1 MNENSFALLKN
12 PLPRNYILK
21 NPLKGSLVLYV
32 FFFGFTLIY
41 RPLGTHPG
49 RFSGYELTMAFYALF
64 AALSAFGM
72 LTLLNRSR
80 WFSGETSWNITKELA
95 SILCILLT
103 MGLAVYAAG
112 FLLEEPAGRLN
123 FSTLLNSVFNVALA
137 GFLPFL
143 FFILMNHRLW
153 LPESEVRIP
162 ESPEAP
168 RGPSKVNII
177 SQLKKEELSFY
188 PDELIYAE
196 SDGNYVHFYLLT
208 ENKVHKRTIRNSIN
222 QVEEQLAEYPRIFRT
237 HRAFLV
243 NLDKIRMRKGNS
255 LGYQLKLVG
264 IDEEIPV
271 SRNNT
276 RKFIQLLNS
285 HR

>member
-1 MNENSFALLKN
+1 MNESSFALLKN
-12 PLPRNYILK
+12 HLPRNFILK
-21 NPLKGSLVLYV
+21 NPLKGSLILYF

-49 RFSGYELTMAFYALF
+49 RFFGYELTMAFYSLF
-64 AALSAFGM
+64 AAMAAFGIM
-72 LTLLNRSR
+72 TLLNRSSR
-80 WFSGETSWNITKELA
+80 LSGETSWNILKELA
-95 SILCILLT
+95 AVLITLLT
-103 MGLAVYAAG
+103 MGLAVYSAG
-112 FLLEEPAGRLN
+112 FLMEEPGGRLN
-123 FSTLLNSVFNVALA
+123 FSTLLNSLLNVALA
-137 GFLPFL
+137 GFIPFL

-153 LPESEVRIP
+153 LPGNEVRIP
-162 ESPEAP
+162 EAP
-168 RGPSKVNII
+168 AATRGPSKINII

-208 ENKVHKRTIRNSIN
+208 ENKVQKKMIRNSIN
-222 QVEEQLAEYPRIFRT
+222 QIEEQLAEYPRIFRT

-255 LGYQLKLVG
+255 LGYRLKMVG
-264 IDEEIPV
+264 TDEEIPV

-276 RKFIQLLNS
+276 RKFIQLLNGT
-285 HR
+285 R

>member
-1 MNENSFALLKN
+1 MD
-12 PLPRNYILK
+12 
-21 NPLKGSLVLYV
+21 
-32 FFFGFTLIY
+32 TQ
-41 RPLGTHPG
+41 
-49 RFSGYELTMAFYALF
+49 
-64 AALSAFGM
+64 
-72 LTLLNRSR
+72 
-80 WFSGETSWNITKELA
+80 
-95 SILCILLT
+95 
-103 MGLAVYAAG
+103 
-112 FLLEEPAGRLN
+112 
-123 FSTLLNSVFNVALA
+123 
-137 GFLPFL
+137 
-143 FFILMNHRLW
+143 
-153 LPESEVRIP
+153 

>member
-1 MNENSFALLKN
+1 MEESRFNLFTKHF
-12 PLPRNYILK
+12 PRNYIFR
-21 NPLKGSLVLYV
+21 NPWKGSVILFL
-32 FFFGFTLIY
+32 FFFAFTLIY
-41 RPLGTHPG
+41 RPLGAHPG
-49 RFSGYELTMAFYALF
+49 RFSGYELTMAFYSLS
-64 AALSAFGM
+64 AAISAFGM
-72 LTLLNRSR
+72 LTMLNRSR
-80 WFSGETSWNITKELA
+80 WFSGKISWNIMKELA
-95 SILCILLT
+95 AVLSTLLS
-103 MGLAVYAAG
+103 MGLTVYAAG
-112 FLLEEPAGRLN
+112 FILEEPAGRLN
-123 FSTLLNSVFNVALA
+123 FPTLLNSVFNVALA

-153 LPESEVRIP
+153 IPESEVRIP
-162 ESPEAP
+162 ESPETT

-196 SDGNYVHFYLLT
+196 SDGNYVHFYLLID
-208 ENKVHKRTIRNSIN
+208 NKVQKRMIRNSIN
-222 QVEEQLAEYPRIFRT
+222 QIEEQLSEYPRIFRT